1 MNTREA
7 KKSRTEGMATRST
20 LTNWFFGALI
30 SALSTNQLPTTL
42 DILQYY
48 LFLRESK
55 LKNNYYMLNDKNFV
69 FKRIAS
75 EVAEI
80 WKTAS
85 IFTIRKEEDI
95 RRKIASEVDKME
107 YIFSHNTNR
116 RGDDNWIQLK
126 KTEKFPG
133 LFDIALCKCYP
144 KLKRAC
150 VKEEKPP
157 SPENISYQNCKCP
170 VVSKIPEREWEFYVD
185 QHYERNLFIELSR
198 KDSTGTEALKK
209 DLAKAEKVA
218 NEEERLKKQRERES
232 TTFKSVKTPFDSESS
247 DSSSEENVLDLDFEY
262 NITEKK
268 EKVDYPNTTS
278 FAMRHGLSNYQTMGM
293 INMVLKDRGVV
304 DQSKFVSRKKV
315 RNMQEKHGEKLAEEH
330 SKNVSHEAIFLMARK
345 TTMHK
350 NIVSQT

>member
-85 IFTIRKEEDI
+85 IFTIRKEDDI

-133 LFDIALCKCYP
+133 LFKRSQSDALQ
-144 KLKRAC
+144 
-150 VKEEKPP
+150 EEAFLHDDDVP
-157 SPENISYQNCKCP
+157 
-170 VVSKIPEREWEFYVD
+170 
-185 QHYERNLFIELSR
+185 HL
-198 KDSTGTEALKK
+198 LKK
-209 DLAKAEKVA
+209 AK
-218 NEEERLKKQRERES
+218 LS
-232 TTFKSVKTPFDSESS
+232 PVK
-247 DSSSEENVLDLDFEY
+247 
-262 NITEKK
+262 
-268 EKVDYPNTTS
+268 
-278 FAMRHGLSNYQTMGM
+278 LS
-293 INMVLKDRGVV
+293 
-304 DQSKFVSRKKV
+304 
-315 RNMQEKHGEKLAEEH
+315 
-330 SKNVSHEAIFLMARK
+330 
-345 TTMHK
+345 
-350 NIVSQT
+350 